1 MHRMMRRS
9 LAVMLFAGVGLLGA
23 VGVRADV
30 IVRLHSGAAIHA
42 ISARTNGER
51 VMLQLR
57 NGVVAVPSAAVASI
71 DEAAPSE
78 IVPMPGPAAAPAPA
92 AALSSEIAAATKPNG
107 TRRGGEGPAT
117 ASVAAVDAGVP
128 EVKGEEVLTKMQRL
142 DDLLLRT
149 HRQLSIARTQEQPA
163 ETLDALERKI
173 TEINRQRAQA
183 TARLRSLH

>member
-9 LAVMLFAGVGLLGA
+9 CAVVLFAGVGLLGA

-30 IVRLHSGAAIHA
+30 IVRLHSGAAIRA
-42 ISARTNGER
+42 IFARTDGER
-51 VMLQLR
+51 VKLQLQ

-71 DEAAPSE
+71 DETAPSE
-78 IVPMPGPAAAPAPA
+78 FFPMAGQAAAPAPA
-92 AALSSEIAAATKPNG
+92 AALSSEIAAAPKPNG
-107 TRRGGEGPAT
+107 TMAGREGPPPAP
-117 ASVAAVDAGVP
+117 VAAVDAGVP

-149 HRQLSIARTQEQPA
+149 HRQLSIARTQEQPP

-173 TEINRQRAQA
+173 AEINRQRAQA